1 MSDSSKYIPV
11 VGDKELA
18 SGIDAQA
25 ADRAAEE
32 SEKTGKIPRS
42 EVEDLKD
49 SIGGGETLDDEAGV
63 TTRGVKNDAFAQE
76 KQVDKLDL

>member
-1 MSDSSKYIPV
+1 MSDSKDIPV

-32 SEKTGKIPRS
+32 SERTGKIPQS

-49 SIGGGETLDDEAGV
+49 SIGGGETLDNEAGV
-63 TTRGVKNDAFAQE
+63 TTRGAEQDAYAQE
-76 KQVDKLDL
+76 KKVDKLDL

>member
-1 MSDSSKYIPV
+1 MSDSKTIPV

-32 SEKTGKIPRS
+32 SEKTGKIPQS

-49 SIGGGETLDDEAGV
+49 SLGGGETLDNEAGV
-63 TTRGVKNDAFAQE
+63 TTRGVENDAFAQE
-76 KQVDKLDL
+76 KKVDKLDL

>member
-1 MSDSSKYIPV
+1 MSDSKTIPV

-32 SEKTGKIPRS
+32 SERTGKIPQS

-49 SIGGGETLDDEAGV
+49 SIGGGEVLDDEAGV
-63 TTRGVKNDAFAQE
+63 TTRGVQNDAFAQE
-76 KQVDKLDL
+76 KKVDELDL

>member
-1 MSDSSKYIPV
+1 MSDSKDIPV

-32 SEKTGKIPRS
+32 SERTGKIPQS
-42 EVEDLKD
+42 E
-49 SIGGGETLDDEAGV
+49 
-63 TTRGVKNDAFAQE
+63 
-76 KQVDKLDL
+76 